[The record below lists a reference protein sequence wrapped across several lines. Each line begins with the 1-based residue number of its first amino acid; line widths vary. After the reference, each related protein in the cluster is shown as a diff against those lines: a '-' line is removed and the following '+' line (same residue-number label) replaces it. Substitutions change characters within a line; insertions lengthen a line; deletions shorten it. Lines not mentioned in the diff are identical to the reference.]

1 MFENSVEG
9 TIIATAVALWFAHGW
24 YLNERLK
31 HVHRKLDCVLENFDG
46 LRRYLYEID
55 PQFDDERHILAE
67 LFDEDGSLFAGQD
80 HSELIDQKTA
90 GGKRNLNT
98 SFNHQ

>member
-55 PQFDDERHILAE
+55 PQFDDERLSNADV
-67 LFDEDGSLFAGQD
+67 FDDSQMFAGMD
-80 HSELIDQKTA
+80 DIELLRRKESEGRRTLS
-90 GGKRNLNT
+90 T
-98 SFNHQ
+98 SFRQ